1 MLHDRRPHGTAPRL
15 EEQLCWMSSAMVCRH
30 ILRLLFYFLEILG
43 NYLKE
48 LKVSKIAMV
57 GKRLLFIFFVVLLS
71 QTGNGALQL
80 PLGKQTNS
88 DAPISELPLAHDSIT
103 RELNFVSFELRISPR
118 LAGISGQF
126 MAYNRMFSCAYTQRF
141 CFFFI
146 LMALP

>member
-1 MLHDRRPHGTAPRL
+1 MPKPDLQENAARPPTSRDSTETRGTVVLDELGNGRSPH
-15 EEQLCWMSSAMVCRH
+15 STPFV
-30 ILRLLFYFLEILG
+30 LFFLLG

-126 MAYNRMFSCAYTQRF
+126 MA
-141 CFFFI
+141 
-146 LMALP
+146 